1 MQFDR
6 LKRRDFITL
15 LGGAM
20 AWPMAAGAQQAGKLP
35 TIGFLGADASAFS
48 PWTAA
53 FVAHLRELGWI
64 ENRNIAI
71 EYRWSE
77 GRTERYAEIA
87 AEFVRL
93 KVDVIVTVGSAVPTV
108 VQVTTAI
115 PIVFAV
121 AIDPVGNGL
130 VASLAKPGG
139 NVTGLSLQAA
149 HLAGKRLE
157 LLREVVPQLRRL
169 AIIFNV
175 GNAQPVLEMRE
186 TEAAARTLGIEVV
199 PLEIRRVADFTPAFQ
214 ALNGN
219 ADALYVAIDQLM
231 VANLMRILTLA
242 LGARL
247 PTIYS
252 TRDFVRGG
260 GFMSYGPSYTERFGR
275 AADYV
280 DKILRGAKPGDIP
293 VEQPTKFELV
303 VNLITAQALGL
314 EVPPTLLARADEVIE

>member
-1 MQFDR
+1 M
-6 LKRRDFITL
+6 KRRDFITL
-15 LGGAM
+15 LGGVVP
-20 AWPMAAGAQQAGKLP
+20 WPMAALGQQAGKLP
-35 TIGFLGADASAFS
+35 TIGFLGSDPASFG

-149 HLAGKRLE
+149 HLAGKRIE

-169 AIIFNV
+169 AIIFNA

-199 PLEIRRVADFTPAFQ
+199 PLEIRRVGDFSPAFQ
-214 ALNGN
+214 ALGAK

-231 VANLMRILTLA
+231 AANLMRILTLA

-247 PTIYS
+247 PTIFS
-252 TRDFVRGG
+252 TRDFVRSG

-314 EVPPTLLARADEVIE
+314 EVPPTLLALADEVIE